1 MAGAPAAASQQ
12 WERARVVTHWGRRR
26 CRDSH
31 ARSWRQRMEQLGA
44 DAEAAG
50 TAAGVG
56 VVLPPTRR
64 GRGGSVG
71 HIATPPVPIETGRPV
86 RRGGSGGGGGGDD
99 DDGSGSSGDDDVDCV
114 VGSGGR
120 WPPTSWSFSPANR
133 GRHAAARAVGV
144 GGGGDDSGRLSGM
157 DAGSS
162 GDSSIRLT
170 RAGSHNATSIQPS
183 SSLSASLQER
193 FTSLRADLLR
203 LRSFFATDG
212 EEDSHG
218 SEGGGAAG
226 RSSGGGGA
234 TDESFFS
241 TGDGGGRGGTL
252 SRHPSLMPAPG
263 GFDDNAAKLRL
274 EVMTAGEVNFSIGA
288 LYVTLLAGLAYT
300 LIATGVASASWTE
313 RSDGAS
319 AAAVATALAPSLLS
333 RAAAVTINVAGVGVA
348 ALFLLALAAIP
359 SEERTEEQVW
369 TAVLLGA
376 GLLCTSPMTL
386 AGLPTDL
393 PADTPVRSVAITRPV
408 AAALRS
414 LLAPAWPAAAGLF
427 PPLST
432 AGLLR
437 ILTDAVYTA
446 SATFYLL
453 SASHSYR
460 LLLRPGSQLERARFY
475 GPKVAAVVAVFLI
488 KGVLAAAAGVS
499 LGFVPFARML
509 SVFRLARVGEL
520 PPLVGAAALAAVVL
534 DAAIAFSTLSAM
546 RATGHAL
553 AAQPYAET
561 RTKQLG
567 FRCFAYQ
574 TPACATAMICLRLL
588 TIVRLPIEVLV
599 LTARPPPPSLADA
612 SLVPPVA
619 NLGIAAVYLTSTTLA
634 AYMNLPAGLWR
645 DVEVAT
651 SLAATAELQ
660 PSSAGA
666 SGLLGPP
673 AASSSTALAPSLS
686 AGGRVPLLLERS
698 LARVFFTAVHRVF
711 SGRDQ
716 PGATADGDNPERMP
730 LLAGDRRRRVRLP
743 SSALTT
749 TGKGIPWGRDM
760 PLRYRHREWRVL
772 NGGIR
777 DDAGGREGMSGGG
790 RVSRPAR
797 GSRQRREFTTKDSS
811 STSDMDST
819 DGSGSRVISVRRSGG
834 RSQRHRR
841 RHRRRGFDRDH
852 RPPPPSMVGTYPSG
866 PATSVGSLGDYLG
879 DEAVVGP
886 GLQRGLLGHR
896 SSTNRFQH
904 HSTLARWERSLLDA
918 DPDRGCYFRLG
929 MKKNVLVMQTVVLM
943 ANCAYLAY
951 IPGNPREEL
960 VPPPPSPPR
969 PPRPPPRPPP
979 PASVATEGADELEAL
994 LAQERHDLLHAGR
1007 GGGPGNSSS
1016 MGGLDALVRPQDR
1029 GDRGGGYASFEV
1041 PSRHSPLP
1049 SASSLALHGSSASAG
1064 DSDVR
1069 QTMSQ
1074 PHSWSRAS
1082 SMAPAPNSSAAT
1094 DTWGRRPLGAS
1105 SRVPSLMSSPAL
1117 DTWGRRSLLPSTEH
1131 SSVASSASGA
1141 GVPGRGPLFGVG
1153 RGRMGGA
1160 APGPSVGGSER
1171 DFGGGHRGSTTAT
1184 TGTAAAA
1191 VPGTPA
1197 RFASADGLRIDPF
1210 ALAASRGYL
1219 VARYI
1224 TAPSLSAHAL
1234 VLVSVDRVVVTFSG
1248 TRDATNWAANLEVS
1262 STPFDDLFSDELPLD
1277 PAIYADRGG
1286 GGAAGGGVSEK
1297 GTGGA
1302 ASSSSTSAAPH
1313 TDGATSFSAAAPAAA
1328 AAVAAVVN
1336 DANYGSVSSGGQPH
1350 RDIGAS
1356 PSPFAG
1362 GGPPV
1367 CEDKV
1372 GADGLPPP
1380 ASSGGLAAFA
1390 KDVLTLGQASVHGGH
1405 ARVYK
1410 RLRPDVLSV
1419 IANLYAPPE
1428 GTTSSGAGARRR
1440 RGGSGAG
1447 GAQQD
1452 SFDSS
1457 SNGGGSREWTRPGE
1471 YSDAGASLTYSEGG
1485 GDGSARGRLSISDH
1499 DDSSDDSSC
1508 DTDDSSSSFDSCSH
1522 DGGVPPSTDP
1532 YSARTSY
1539 VASRWR
1545 GRGRGKPIFFTGHS
1559 MGGSLAT
1566 LASYEAARHW
1576 RQLGLGSAEDV
1587 AVTTFGAPRVGNSAF
1602 ALRYDA
1608 TVATHWRVVLA
1619 ADPVVRQPRL
1629 LGYHHVGVEVL
1640 LDRAGRLVVDPS
1652 FVETAWWASSVGAA
1666 TGYRLHFRASY
1677 VLAVKAACRAYRGGR
1692 DDLAE
1697 DFWPFVLGEHVQRL
1711 FRVSNAESA
1720 GQAGGGGRAAGASAA
1735 AGVDQV

>member
-1 MAGAPAAASQQ
+1 MGPGAALTGPRPGQKL
-12 WERARVVTHWGRRR
+12 
-26 CRDSH
+26 
-31 ARSWRQRMEQLGA
+31 RMERLGA
-44 DAEAAG
+44 DAAAG
-50 TAAGVG
+50 ADGAAGG
-56 VVLPPTRR
+56 VAAPLARR

-71 HIATPPVPIETGRPV
+71 HIATPPVPIVAYRPA
-86 RRGGSGGGGGGDD
+86 RADGGGSGGSAGGDSGGGH
-99 DDGSGSSGDDDVDCV
+99 SGSGDDNDIDRV
-114 VGSGGR
+114 VGGGR
-120 WPPTSWSFSPANR
+120 WPPTSWTFSPADR
-133 GRHAAARAVGV
+133 GRRVASGV
-144 GGGGDDSGRLSGM
+144 AGDGGRSDDSAPWSSV

-162 GDSSIRLT
+162 SDSNFRGT
-170 RAGSHNATSIQPS
+170 RVDTRMTASIQPS
-183 SSLSASLQER
+183 SSLSASLRER
-193 FTSLRADLLR
+193 FKSLRADLLR

-212 EEDSHG
+212 EEEEDSHG
-218 SEGGGAAG
+218 SDGHRRVGRSGGSGAAG
-226 RSSGGGGA
+226 
-234 TDESFFS
+234 ESFFS
-241 TGDGGGRGGTL
+241 TGDGGGGSSAL

-274 EVMTAGEVNFSIGA
+274 EVMTAGEVNVSIGA
-288 LYVTLLAGLAYT
+288 LYVTLLVALAYA
-300 LIATGVASASWTE
+300 LLATGSASASWAALP
-313 RSDGAS
+313 DGAS
-319 AAAVATALAPSLLS
+319 AAAVATALGPSFLS
-333 RAAAVTINVAGVGVA
+333 RAAAVTINVTGVGVA
-348 ALFLLALAAIP
+348 ALFLLALAAVP
-359 SEERTEEQVW
+359 PAERTEEQVW

-393 PADTPVRSVAITRPV
+393 PTDTPVTLVAITRPA

-414 LLAPAWPAAAGLF
+414 LLAPAWPAAADLF

-432 AGLLR
+432 SGLLR

-460 LLLRPGSQLERARFY
+460 LLLRPGTQLERARFY
-475 GPKVAAVVAVFLI
+475 APKVAAVVVVFLI

-520 PPLVGAAALAAVVL
+520 PPLVGAAALAAVIL
-534 DAAIAFSTLSAM
+534 DVAIAFSTLSAM
-546 RATGHAL
+546 RATGQAL

-588 TIVRLPIEVLV
+588 TVARLPIEVLV

-619 NLGIAAVYLTSTTLA
+619 NLGIAAVYITSTTLA

-645 DVEVAT
+645 DVEVSTA
-651 SLAATAELQ
+651 LAGPAELQ

-666 SGLLGPP
+666 SGFLGPST
-673 AASSSTALAPSLS
+673 ATSSTAPAPSLS

-698 LARVFFTAVHRVF
+698 LARVFFTAIHRVF

-716 PGATADGDNPERMP
+716 PATPAVRDNPERVP
-730 LLAGDRRRRVRLP
+730 LLAGHRLRRVRLP

-749 TGKGIPWGRDM
+749 SGKGIPWGRDM

-777 DDAGGREGMSGGG
+777 DDVGGREGVSGGG
-790 RVSRPAR
+790 RVCRPGRGAR
-797 GSRQRREFTTKDSS
+797 PRRDLSAMDSS
-811 STSDMDST
+811 SASDIDGAD
-819 DGSGSRVISVRRSGG
+819 DGSSRVSSARRPSG

-841 RHRRRGFDRDH
+841 RRRRRGFDRDH
-852 RPPPPSMVGTYPSG
+852 RPPPPSMVGTYPSV
-866 PATSVGSLGDYLG
+866 PATSVGSFGDYLG
-879 DEAVVGP
+879 GLDVDIDGDEPVVGR
-886 GLQRGLLGHR
+886 GLQRVSLRGR
-896 SSTNRFQH
+896 TTSNRLRH
-904 HSTLARWERSLLDA
+904 HSTLAQWERSLLDA

-943 ANCAYLAY
+943 VNCAYLAY

-979 PASVATEGADELEAL
+979 PASMATEGADELVAL
-994 LAQERHDLLHAGR
+994 LAQERHDQLLAGR
-1007 GGGPGNSSS
+1007 DGSGNKSSV
-1016 MGGLDALVRPQDR
+1016 GVFDAPVSAR
-1029 GDRGGGYASFEV
+1029 RGGEVAGSSAPFAV
-1041 PSRHSPLP
+1041 PSRRVLP
-1049 SASSLALHGSSASAG
+1049 PSTSSIALHGDGTTAG
-1064 DSDVR
+1064 GSGGRLTV
-1069 QTMSQ
+1069 SQ
-1074 PHSWSRAS
+1074 PHSWSRMS
-1082 SMAPAPNSSAAT
+1082 SMPPALSGGATT
-1094 DTWGRRPLGAS
+1094 DTWGRRSLGAS

-1117 DTWGRRSLLPSTEH
+1117 DTWGRRPLLPSTGH
-1131 SSVASSASGA
+1131 SSIASPASGVGA
-1141 GVPGRGPLFGVG
+1141 PEGGVFFG
-1153 RGRMGGA
+1153 GGGGGVDGVS
-1160 APGPSVGGSER
+1160 PGPSAGREFGTGVGGS
-1171 DFGGGHRGSTTAT
+1171 STAA
-1184 TGTAAAA
+1184 TAAATTA
-1191 VPGTPA
+1191 GPSSLA
-1197 RFASADGLRIDPF
+1197 SFASADGLRIDPF

-1262 STPFDDLFSDELPLD
+1262 STPFDDLFSDDLPLD
-1277 PAIYADRGG
+1277 AAIYADREGGGAVGGGLGEKGG
-1286 GGAAGGGVSEK
+1286 GGTASRGAAPSVPSVD
-1297 GTGGA
+1297 GA
-1302 ASSSSTSAAPH
+1302 ASS
-1313 TDGATSFSAAAPAAA
+1313 SAAAPAAA
-1328 AAVAAVVN
+1328 APGVV
-1336 DANYGSVSSGGQPH
+1336 DEASYGSVSSAGQPH
-1350 RDIGAS
+1350 RGIGAS
-1356 PSPFAG
+1356 PSLFAG
-1362 GGPPV
+1362 GERPV
-1367 CEDKV
+1367 SEDK
-1372 GADGLPPP
+1372 ADAGGLPPP

-1410 RLRPDVLSV
+1410 QLRPDVLSV
-1419 IANLYAPPE
+1419 VANLYAPPE
-1428 GTTSSGAGARRR
+1428 RTASAGAGGRRR
-1440 RGGSGAG
+1440 RGRSGG
-1447 GAQQD
+1447 GFAQGE
-1452 SFDSS
+1452 SFVSS
-1457 SNGGGSREWTRPGE
+1457 SNGGGGRDWTYPGE
-1471 YSDAGASLTYSEGG
+1471 SSDADTSPVDNDSVGS
-1485 GDGSARGRLSISDH
+1485 GSARGSRSCSNDE
-1499 DDSSDDSSC
+1499 DSSDDSSC
-1508 DTDDSSSSFDSCSH
+1508 DSVDSSSSTDSQSH
-1522 DGGVPPSTDP
+1522 ESGAPPPPDP
-1532 YSARTSY
+1532 YSARTAY

-1608 TVATHWRVVLA
+1608 TVATHWRVVIA

-1652 FVETAWWASSVGAA
+1652 FVETAWWASAVGAT

-1677 VLAVKAACRAYRGGR
+1677 VLAVKAACRAYRGGT
-1692 DDLAE
+1692 DDLAD
-1697 DFWPFVLGEHVQRL
+1697 DFWPFVLGEHVHRL
-1711 FRVSNAESA
+1711 FRVSGAERA
-1720 GQAGGGGRAAGASAA
+1720 EEEGRGRGGGGATTAT
-1735 AGVDQV
+1735 GVDQV

>member
-1 MAGAPAAASQQ
+1 
-12 WERARVVTHWGRRR
+12 
-26 CRDSH
+26 
-31 ARSWRQRMEQLGA
+31 
-44 DAEAAG
+44 
-50 TAAGVG
+50 
-56 VVLPPTRR
+56 
-64 GRGGSVG
+64 
-71 HIATPPVPIETGRPV
+71 
-86 RRGGSGGGGGGDD
+86 
-99 DDGSGSSGDDDVDCV
+99 
-114 VGSGGR
+114 
-120 WPPTSWSFSPANR
+120 
-133 GRHAAARAVGV
+133 
-144 GGGGDDSGRLSGM
+144 M

-162 GDSSIRLT
+162 GDNSIRRT
-170 RAGSHNATSIQPS
+170 RAGSHVATSIQPS
-183 SSLSASLQER
+183 SSLSPSLQER

-218 SEGGGAAG
+218 SEGGGAARHGSG
-226 RSSGGGGA
+226 RGGGA

-241 TGDGGGRGGTL
+241 AGDGGGGSGSL

-300 LIATGVASASWTE
+300 LIATGVASASWAE
-313 RSDGAS
+313 RPEGAS
-319 AAAVATALAPSLLS
+319 AAAVATALTPSFLS

-359 SEERTEEQVW
+359 SAERTEEQVW

-393 PADTPVRSVAITRPV
+393 PADTPVTSVAITRPV
-408 AAALRS
+408 VAALRS
-414 LLAPAWPAAAGLF
+414 VLTPSWPAAAGLF

-520 PPLVGAAALAAVVL
+520 PPLVGAAALAAVFL

-588 TIVRLPIEVLV
+588 TILRLPIEVLI
-599 LTARPPPPSLADA
+599 LTARPPPPSMADA

-645 DVEVAT
+645 DVEVTT
-651 SLAATAELQ
+651 SLATTAELQ

-666 SGLLGPP
+666 SGLLEPP

-716 PGATADGDNPERMP
+716 PAATADGDNPERVP
-730 LLAGDRRRRVRLP
+730 LLAGDRHRRVRLP

-777 DDAGGREGMSGGG
+777 DDAGGREGVSGGG
-790 RVSRPAR
+790 RLSRLAR
-797 GSRQRREFTTKDSS
+797 GSRQRREVIATDSS
-811 STSDMDST
+811 STSDMDAA
-819 DGSGSRVISVRRSGG
+819 DGSGSRVVSVRRSGG
-834 RSQRHRR
+834 RSPWHRR

-852 RPPPPSMVGTYPSG
+852 RPLPPSMVGTYPSE

-879 DEAVVGP
+879 DGPVVGP
-886 GLQRGLLGHR
+886 DLQRGLLGHPCA
-896 SSTNRFQH
+896 TNRFHH

-943 ANCAYLAY
+943 VNCAYLAY
-951 IPGNPREEL
+951 IPGNAREEL
-960 VPPPPSPPR
+960 VRPPPSPPR

-994 LAQERHDLLHAGR
+994 LAQERHDLLHSGR
-1007 GGGPGNSSS
+1007 GGAPSSSSS
-1016 MGGLDALVRPQDR
+1016 MGGLDALVGPHHW
-1029 GDRGGGYASFEV
+1029 GDGGGGYAPFAT
-1041 PSRHSPLP
+1041 PSRHLPLP
-1049 SASSLALHGSSASAG
+1049 SAPSLVLQDGGTTTGGS
-1064 DSDVR
+1064 DER
-1069 QTMSQ
+1069 QTVSQ
-1074 PHSWSRAS
+1074 PHSWSRVS
-1082 SMAPAPNSSAAT
+1082 SMAPVPNSGAAI
-1094 DTWGRRPLGAS
+1094 DTWGRRPLGAF

-1117 DTWGRRSLLPSTEH
+1117 DAWGRRSLLPSTEH
-1131 SSVASSASGA
+1131 SSIASPESGA
-1141 GVPGRGPLFGVG
+1141 GVPGRGPSFGIGRGRVGDAAPRRSVGGVG
-1153 RGRMGGA
+1153 RGF
-1160 APGPSVGGSER
+1160 GSG
-1171 DFGGGHRGSTTAT
+1171 DGCSTTAA
-1184 TGTAAAA
+1184 TGAAAAA
-1191 VPGTPA
+1191 VPGTLA
-1197 RFASADGLRIDPF
+1197 SFASADGLRIDPF
-1210 ALAASRGYL
+1210 ALAASRGYF

-1286 GGAAGGGVSEK
+1286 GGAVVGGVSETGAA
-1297 GTGGA
+1297 GT
-1302 ASSSSTSAAPH
+1302 ASSSTTSTVPH
-1313 TDGATSFSAAAPAAA
+1313 IDVVASSSAAAPAAA
-1328 AAVAAVVN
+1328 AAVAAVVD
-1336 DANYGSVSSGGQPH
+1336 DATYRSVSLGSEPH
-1350 RDIGAS
+1350 RGIGAS
-1356 PSPFAG
+1356 PSLFDG
-1362 GGPPV
+1362 GGRSV
-1367 CEDKV
+1367 SEDKV

-1419 IANLYAPPE
+1419 IANLYAPPV
-1428 GTTSSGAGARRR
+1428 GTTSSGGRPRCR
-1440 RGGSGAG
+1440 RGSSGAG
-1447 GAQQD
+1447 GAQED

-1457 SNGGGSREWTRPGE
+1457 SNGGGGRDWPHPGQS
-1471 YSDAGASLTYSEGG
+1471 SDAGASLTFSEGG
-1485 GDGSARGRLSISDH
+1485 GDGSVRDRLSVSDD
-1499 DDSSDDSSC
+1499 DDSSDVSSY
-1508 DTDDSSSSFDSCSH
+1508 DTDYSSSSFDSHSH
-1522 DGGVPPSTDP
+1522 DRRVPPPTDP
-1532 YSARTSY
+1532 YGARTTY

-1697 DFWPFVLGEHVQRL
+1697 DFWPFVLGEHVHRL
-1711 FRVSNAESA
+1711 FRVSNADSA
-1720 GQAGGGGRAAGASAA
+1720 GQAGGGSRGTGASTA